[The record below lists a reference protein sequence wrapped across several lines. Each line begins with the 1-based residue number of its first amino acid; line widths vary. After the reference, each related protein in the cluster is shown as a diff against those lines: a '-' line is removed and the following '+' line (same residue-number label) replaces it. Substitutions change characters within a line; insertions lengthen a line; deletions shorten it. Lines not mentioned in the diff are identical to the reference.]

1 MDDIHIPY
9 KGALFHNGQLNG
21 HDAGAKLFVYFAH
34 HLVEVGVFPV
44 HLVDDHHAGF
54 ARLFAH
60 GHGLFRSHHRA
71 GNSAYHDQGRVR
83 QRHGSSHF
91 AIKIEKARGVN
102 DVDLDILPLEGRQRG
117 VDGNGA
123 LDLFGIVVG
132 GGIAVFH
139 LTDTLDQ
146 TGIKKH
152 CLGKGGFPFAAVAEN
167 ADIADVCCG
176 IVLHGCPP
184 VGSSVV
190 V

>member
-1 MDDIHIPY
+1 MNGVHIAY
-9 KGALFHNGQLNG
+9 QLAAFHYGQLNRNY
-21 HDAGAKLFVYFAH
+21 AGTELFVQLIH
-34 HLVEVGVFPV
+34 DLIEVGVFPV

-54 ARLFAH
+54 TRLFAH

-83 QRHGSSHF
+83 QRHGSGHF